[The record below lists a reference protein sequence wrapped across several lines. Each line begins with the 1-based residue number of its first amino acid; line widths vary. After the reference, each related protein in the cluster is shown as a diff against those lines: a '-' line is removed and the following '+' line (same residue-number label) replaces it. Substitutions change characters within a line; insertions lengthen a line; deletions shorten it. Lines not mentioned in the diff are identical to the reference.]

1 MLASTENKWIVNS
14 NDAIVFWYFEK
25 TIQKLLNEW

>member
-1 MLASTENKWIVNS
+1 MVTSTENEWIVNS
-14 NDAIVFWYFEK
+14 NGTIVFWYFEK